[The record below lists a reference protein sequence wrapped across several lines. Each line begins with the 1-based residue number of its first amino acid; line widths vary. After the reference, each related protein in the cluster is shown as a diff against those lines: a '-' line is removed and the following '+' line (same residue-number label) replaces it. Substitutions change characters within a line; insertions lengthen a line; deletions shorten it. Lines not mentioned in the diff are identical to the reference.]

1 MFLAG
6 NTKLNSD
13 IFVVSVS
20 FHFRILG
27 HLTNK
32 YPDVDKIFLES
43 MFQAPYTLYYVV
55 DRNKQTAMRGVM
67 QARIRGFKRTEIFRD
82 AQAWVWF
89 GRSAKSPCRN
99 FCPRYSASKS
109 ILNPPFNAVR
119 RGLKPETWPISRINM
134 KMNAIVVMWTW
145 ARILCG
151 RMDFP
156 CRAVPG
162 TTGRDIRNFFL
173 TRKWDFL

>member
-1 MFLAG
+1 MPNRSTMFLAG

-82 AQAWVWF
+82 AQA
-89 GRSAKSPCRN
+89 
-99 FCPRYSASKS
+99 
-109 ILNPPFNAVR
+109 
-119 RGLKPETWPISRINM
+119 
-134 KMNAIVVMWTW
+134 
-145 ARILCG
+145 
-151 RMDFP
+151 
-156 CRAVPG
+156 
-162 TTGRDIRNFFL
+162 
-173 TRKWDFL
+173 